1 MKIRKILSASLL
13 CLATTYTYAQ
23 FSGVVAAEAAT
34 STAKLSGTFQSYDP
48 RARVMRISDIE
59 YAVST
64 VLANRQSNR
73 LQDLRFGKHII
84 FSVSDFDPQ
93 GRSVIVE
100 IDSQ

>member
-13 CLATTYTYAQ
+13 CLATTYAYAQ
-23 FSGVVAAEAAT
+23 FPGVIATEAAS

-48 RARVMRISDIE
+48 RTRVMRISDIE
-59 YAVST
+59 YAISAA
-64 VLANRQSNR
+64 LANRQSNR
-73 LQDLRFGKHII
+73 LHDLRFGKQII
-84 FSVSDFDPQ
+84 FRVSDFDPQ